1 MNNKIF
7 RFYYGWV
14 IVAISTFTIFLA
26 LGTRISFGVYYIAI
40 IEEFGWGRAE
50 TAGAFSLAM
59 VFHAIFSPVTGM
71 LIDRFGP
78 RKLFPLGA
86 FLLFLGL
93 LAASRISSIWHLY
106 IFFGVVI
113 AIGINTLSFSPHMSL
128 IPKWFI
134 KKKGLA
140 SGLVASGAGLG
151 AIVLVPFNE
160 LMISALGWR
169 SAFLILSGI
178 VLFILIP
185 VTVLFYRNS
194 PREIG
199 QSLDGIVPKDD
210 ENSPLQLEKNDPLQ
224 KIQELWTFKDAIL
237 VRGFWFIML
246 AVICEG
252 FIVNMLLVHQAV
264 YIVDMGYSKIL
275 AASLIGLVGILGSAG
290 GILCGF
296 LSDHTGSK
304 FNYTL
309 GSILS
314 FTGILFL
321 LFVNDSVS
329 FWMLYTFALLYG
341 FGTGGKLPIIAII
354 TGDLFPG
361 DALGRIMATQAI
373 GFGIGGAIGAYLG
386 GYFYDQTGTYFVPFS
401 LLLASIILGVFFI
414 FMTVPRKLQISR
426 NTAT

>member
-1 MNNKIF
+1 M
-7 RFYYGWV
+7 
-14 IVAISTFTIFLA
+14 
-26 LGTRISFGVYYIAI
+26 
-40 IEEFGWGRAE
+40 
-50 TAGAFSLAM
+50 
-59 VFHAIFSPVTGM
+59 
-71 LIDRFGP
+71 
-78 RKLFPLGA
+78 
-86 FLLFLGL
+86 
-93 LAASRISSIWHLY
+93 
-106 IFFGVVI
+106 
-113 AIGINTLSFSPHMSL
+113 
-128 IPKWFI
+128 
-134 KKKGLA
+134 
-140 SGLVASGAGLG
+140 VASGAGLG